1 MNDESLSALLDGECT
16 ASELDAALAILERD
30 PALRERFSRLTLAR
44 EATKGLRI
52 RAANLDLASRVAAGL
67 EQEAAPG
74 KVVPLWRRPG
84 LTVRT
89 FVGLAAAASVAAVA
103 VLALKPGRQ
112 APEAGLQTAAAPA
125 GETVAD
131 TDPPALPMD
140 ESNAQLRNYLLT
152 YSQSRAQHG
161 VGGSLG
167 YARYAAYT
175 GQRPQPDG
183 ER

>member
-1 MNDESLSALLDGECT
+1 MNDESLSALLDGECSP
-16 ASELDAALAILERD
+16 SELDAALAALERD
-30 PALRERFSRLTLAR
+30 PALRERFSRLVLAQ
-44 EATKGLRI
+44 EAGRGLRI
-52 RAANLDLASRVAAGL
+52 RAANLDFAGRVAAGL
-67 EQEAAPG
+67 KPEAAPG
-74 KVVPLWRRPG
+74 NVVPLWRRPG
-84 LTVRT
+84 LAART

-112 APEAGLQTAAAPA
+112 APATGPQTAAAPA

-131 TDPPALPMD
+131 AAHPVSPMD
-140 ESNAQLRNYLLT
+140 EGNAQLRNYLMT